1 MGALK
6 AIRVVCR
13 VQIGITLHMLT
24 SQLCPYQLYHLGLVI
39 I

>member
-1 MGALK
+1 MGTLK

-13 VQIGITLHMLT
+13 VQIAIKLHMLT
-24 SQLCPYQLYHLGLVI
+24 SQLCPYQLYDLGLVI